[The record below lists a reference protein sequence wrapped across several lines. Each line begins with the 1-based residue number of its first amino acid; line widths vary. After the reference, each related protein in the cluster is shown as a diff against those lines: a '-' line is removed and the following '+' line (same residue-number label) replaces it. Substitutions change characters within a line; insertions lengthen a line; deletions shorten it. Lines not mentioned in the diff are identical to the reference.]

1 MQYIFELC
9 WENLSTEDE
18 RKSFGP
24 KGWVVNKIVSSCYQS
39 TVNDMIE
46 RDLEYRAKKLAEE
59 KKVAFDSIDQM
70 FKLFPTEMQERTDNI
85 IEMIFALQKNWLQYR
100 APKWINVVDSLQKYA
115 TEKLGVVFRRLFVCC

>member
-1 MQYIFELC
+1 
-9 WENLSTEDE
+9 
-18 RKSFGP
+18 
-24 KGWVVNKIVSSCYQS
+24 
-39 TVNDMIE
+39 MIE